1 MTLRHLVIFKAVFEE
16 LHFTR
21 AAERLYLTQSAVSHA
36 IKDLEEE
43 TGTVLFERRGRE
55 MTPTSYAVRFW
66 EQAAGIVE
74 QYERLSKNMKYLQ
87 QETPLRIA
95 SCITMAC
102 YWLPGVLRAFAR
114 QLPQI
119 PVNVTVVSAAQVTE
133 LLRTGKTDL
142 ALLEG
147 ARPHGSFGFE
157 TFSSYTLKVAC
168 APDYCFRVGQPGTP
182 EGLARERLLLRE
194 RGSAIRDTLDSFFLL
209 NGMTLQPLWTSVNS
223 TALVQ
228 AAKAGLGITVLP
240 DVLLQGEVRRGTL
253 KLLPISGFSLQN
265 EIFAAWHEPKHFT
278 APLQTFLACVRNGP
292 PSGEE
297 QEEVQPHEN

>member
-1 MTLRHLVIFKAVFEE
+1 MTLRHLAIFKAVFEE

-55 MTPTSYAVRFW
+55 MAPTPYAIRFW
-66 EQAAGIVE
+66 EQASGIVE
-74 QYERLSKNMKYLQ
+74 QYEQLSKNMKLLQ
-87 QETPLRIA
+87 RDTPLRIA

-102 YWLPGVLRAFAR
+102 YWLPGVLQAFSER
-114 QLPQI
+114 LPQI
-119 PVNVTVVSAAQVTE
+119 PVNVMVASAAQVTE

-147 ARPHGSFGFE
+147 ARPLGSFGFE
-157 TFSSYTLKVAC
+157 TFSSYTLKSAC
-168 APDYCFRVGQPGTP
+168 APDYRFLSKPP
-182 EGLARERLLLRE
+182 ETLEELAAERLLLRE
-194 RGSAIRDTLDSFFLL
+194 RGSAIRDTVDSLFLL
-209 NGMTLQPLWTSVNS
+209 NGITLQPLWTSVNS

-240 DVLLQGEVRRGTL
+240 DVLLNQEALRGNL
-253 KLLPISGFSLQN
+253 RLLPISDFSPQN
-265 EIFAAWHEPKHFT
+265 EIFAAWNEPKHFT
-278 APLQTFLACVRNGP
+278 APLRTFLDCIRGGP
-292 PSGEE
+292 SAGELLGAD
-297 QEEVQPHEN
+297 PFA

>member
-55 MTPTSYAVRFW
+55 MAPTSYAVRFW
-66 EQAAGIVE
+66 EQASGIVE
-74 QYERLSKNMKYLQ
+74 QYEHLNRTIKHLQ
-87 QETPLRIA
+87 EETPLRIA

-102 YWLPGVLRAFAR
+102 YWLPGVLCAFTQR
-114 QLPQI
+114 LPQI
-119 PVNVTVVSAAQVTE
+119 PVNVTVASATQVTE

-147 ARPHGSFGFE
+147 ARPNGSFGFE
-157 TFSSYTLKVAC
+157 TFSAYTLKVAC
-168 APDYCFRVGQPGTP
+168 APDYCFQAGQPGTP
-182 EGLARERLLLRE
+182 EELAVERLLLRE

-209 NGMTLQPLWTSVNS
+209 NGITLQPLWTSVNS

-240 DVLLQGEVRRGTL
+240 DVLIQGEVCRGTL
-253 KLLPISGFSLQN
+253 KLLPVTGFSLQN
-265 EIFAAWHEPKHFT
+265 EIFAAWNEPKHFT
-278 APLQTFLACVRNGP
+278 EPLQTFLDCIRDGP
-292 PSGEE
+292 PSEE
-297 QEEVQPHEN
+297 GAEAAL